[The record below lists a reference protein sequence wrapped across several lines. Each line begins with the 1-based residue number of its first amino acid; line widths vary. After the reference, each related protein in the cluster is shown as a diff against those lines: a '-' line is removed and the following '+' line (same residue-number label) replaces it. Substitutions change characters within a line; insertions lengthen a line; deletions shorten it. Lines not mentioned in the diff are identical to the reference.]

1 MAQLITHHTV
11 NGCNLQPGDM
21 LGTGTLSGPLPAEAG
36 SLLELTQGGKTPIEL
51 PWGEKRT
58 FLQDGDQILMR
69 AECVKAG
76 YPRIGFGERGHGAAG
91 ARVSGAGHQDR
102 GVTASRAVKAS
113 ISSSACHCW
122 PSQWWNSAR
131 KALSRL

>member
-51 PWGEKRT
+51 PWGESAPSCRT
-58 FLQDGDQILMR
+58 ATR
-69 AECVKAG
+69 
-76 YPRIGFGERGHGAAG
+76 
-91 ARVSGAGHQDR
+91 
-102 GVTASRAVKAS
+102 
-113 ISSSACHCW
+113 SSCA
-122 PSQWWNSAR
+122 PNA
-131 KALSRL
+131 